1 MPQKVILS
9 ADSTCDLSAAL
20 IERYQVHMYP
30 LHILLEGRQYAD
42 GEISPDALYE
52 AWWQRKQLPKT
63 SAITPGEYVEYFRQ
77 WVEDGYQVVH
87 INLGSNLSSAY
98 QNCCIAAEELGNV
111 YPVDSCNLST
121 GMGLLVIEA
130 AERIAQG
137 MDGRQVQ
144 QEVNA
149 LRPYAHASFVL
160 DTLEFLHAGGRCS
173 AVAMLGANLLKLKPC
188 IMVDPAHN
196 GAMGVGK
203 KYRGT
208 LDKALVQ
215 YTTDQLAGRKDLKL
229 DRVFITHSGMSPER
243 IEMVKK
249 TVEKLAGFYHPRG
262 LHHLRPLWAE
272 YARRFVY
279 DQSGRI
285 SRASPWGKALFE
297 AEVWMYHAG
306 TGRCKA
312 GRTSLVGVKN
322 KIPFLCRPEE
332 ILPFLPAD
340 CFFI

>member
-52 AWWQRKQLPKT
+52 AWWQHKQLPKT

-137 MDGRQVQ
+137 MDGRQIQ

-173 AVAMLGANLLKLKPC
+173 SVAMLGANLLKLKPC
-188 IMVDPAHN
+188 IMVDPARN

-215 YTTDQLAGRKDLKL
+215 YATDQLAGRKDLKL
-229 DRVFITHSGMSPER
+229 DRIFITHSGMSPER

-249 TVEKLAGFYHPRG
+249 TVEQLAGFQ
-262 LHHLRPLWAE
+262 E
-272 YARRFVY
+272 IFVTRA
-279 DQSGRI
+279 GCTI
-285 SRASPWGKALFE
+285 SAHCGPNTLGVLF
-297 AEVWMYHAG
+297 M
-306 TGRCKA
+306 T
-312 GRTSLVGVKN
+312 N
-322 KIPFLCRPEE
+322 PEG
-332 ILPFLPAD
+332 
-340 CFFI
+340 

>member
-52 AWWQRKQLPKT
+52 AWWQHKQLPKT

-137 MDGRQVQ
+137 MDGRQIQ

-173 AVAMLGANLLKLKPC
+173 SVAMLGANLCNMPP
-188 IMVDPAHN
+188 ISS
-196 GAMGVGK
+196 
-203 KYRGT
+203 
-208 LDKALVQ
+208 
-215 YTTDQLAGRKDLKL
+215 LA
-229 DRVFITHSGMSPER
+229 ER
-243 IEMVKK
+243 I
-249 TVEKLAGFYHPRG
+249 
-262 LHHLRPLWAE
+262 
-272 YARRFVY
+272 
-279 DQSGRI
+279 
-285 SRASPWGKALFE
+285 
-297 AEVWMYHAG
+297 
-306 TGRCKA
+306 
-312 GRTSLVGVKN
+312 
-322 KIPFLCRPEE
+322 
-332 ILPFLPAD
+332 
-340 CFFI
+340 

>member
-52 AWWQRKQLPKT
+52 AWWQHKQLPKT

-137 MDGRQVQ
+137 MDGRQIQ

-149 LRPYAHASFVL
+149 LRP
-160 DTLEFLHAGGRCS
+160 
-173 AVAMLGANLLKLKPC
+173 
-188 IMVDPAHN
+188 
-196 GAMGVGK
+196 
-203 KYRGT
+203 
-208 LDKALVQ
+208 ALWWTRRATARWEWAKNTVVRSIRPLCNMPPISS
-215 YTTDQLAGRKDLKL
+215 LA
-229 DRVFITHSGMSPER
+229 ER
-243 IEMVKK
+243 I
-249 TVEKLAGFYHPRG
+249 
-262 LHHLRPLWAE
+262 
-272 YARRFVY
+272 
-279 DQSGRI
+279 
-285 SRASPWGKALFE
+285 
-297 AEVWMYHAG
+297 
-306 TGRCKA
+306 
-312 GRTSLVGVKN
+312 
-322 KIPFLCRPEE
+322 
-332 ILPFLPAD
+332 
-340 CFFI
+340 

>member
-9 ADSTCDLSAAL
+9 ADSTCDLGAPL
-20 IERYQVHMYP
+20 MERYHVQTYP
-30 LHILLEGRQYAD
+30 LHILLEDQQYAD

-52 AWWQRKQLPKT
+52 AWWQRRQLPKT
-63 SAITPGEYVEYFRQ
+63 SAITPGEYVEFFRK

-98 QNCCIAAEELGNV
+98 QNCCLAAQELGNV
-111 YPVDSCNLST
+111 YPIDSCNLST

-137 MDGRQVQ
+137 MAAPQVQ
-144 QEVNA
+144 QEVEA

-188 IMVDPAHN
+188 IQVDPAKN

-208 LDKALVQ
+208 LDKALTQ
-215 YTTDQLAGRKDLKL
+215 YTTDLLAGREDLKL
-229 DRVFITHSGMSPER
+229 DRVFITHSGMPPER

-249 TVEKLAGFYHPRG
+249 TVEKLADF
-262 LHHLRPLWAE
+262 
-272 YARRFVY
+272 
-279 DQSGRI
+279 
-285 SRASPWGKALFE
+285 K
-297 AEVWMYHAG
+297 
-306 TGRCKA
+306 
-312 GRTSLVGVKN
+312 
-322 KIPFLCRPEE
+322 E
-332 ILPFLPAD
+332 ILITRAGCTISAHCGPNTLGVLFMTQPD
-340 CFFI
+340 

>member
-52 AWWQRKQLPKT
+52 AWWQHKQLPKT

-137 MDGRQVQ
+137 MDGRQIQ
-144 QEVNA
+144 QEAV
-149 LRPYAHASFVL
+149 YTVS
-160 DTLEFLHAGGRCS
+160 TLPG
-173 AVAMLGANLLKLKPC
+173 
-188 IMVDPAHN
+188 
-196 GAMGVGK
+196 
-203 KYRGT
+203 
-208 LDKALVQ
+208 
-215 YTTDQLAGRKDLKL
+215 
-229 DRVFITHSGMSPER
+229 
-243 IEMVKK
+243 
-249 TVEKLAGFYHPRG
+249 
-262 LHHLRPLWAE
+262 
-272 YARRFVY
+272 
-279 DQSGRI
+279 
-285 SRASPWGKALFE
+285 
-297 AEVWMYHAG
+297 
-306 TGRCKA
+306 
-312 GRTSLVGVKN
+312 
-322 KIPFLCRPEE
+322 
-332 ILPFLPAD
+332 
-340 CFFI
+340 